1 MLCFWPSS
9 SLRIYLSIYIYI
21 CFSRSPD
28 LQQLSD
34 KWEIL
39 LEQIEF
45 EEELGRGAFGV
56 VYKATFSKS
65 DEMEALVTET
75 SKWPSSSRKPKA
87 PQVVA
92 VKVLHGKKYFNLHK
106 GETKPQALEIITY
119 FQFFICN
126 KKGFFKFSF
135 GPYWGKKKDKNQ
147 NNFFYI
153 FIFFVAVGI
162 VVVVVYSFHHCSP
175 SKTTVKAWDRI
186 NRVGVQGSS
195 PHPPWLLQ

>member
-1 MLCFWPSS
+1 MYIQ
-9 SLRIYLSIYIYI
+9 IYIYIYI

-28 LQQLSD
+28 SQQLSD

-75 SKWPSSSRKPKA
+75 SKWPVSSRKPKA

-106 GETKPQALEIITY
+106 GETKPQLQALEIITY

-126 KKGFFKFSF
+126 KKDFLSSPLDLTEEKRKTKIKIIF
-135 GPYWGKKKDKNQ
+135 
-147 NNFFYI
+147 
-153 FIFFVAVGI
+153 FIFL
-162 VVVVVYSFHHCSP
+162 SF
-175 SKTTVKAWDRI
+175 
-186 NRVGVQGSS
+186 
-195 PHPPWLLQ
+195 WLLLVLLLLSFILFIIEY

>member
-1 MLCFWPSS
+1 M
-9 SLRIYLSIYIYI
+9 

-28 LQQLSD
+28 SQQLSD

-65 DEMEALVTET
+65 DEMEPLVTET
-75 SKWPSSSRKPKA
+75 SKWPVSSRKPKG

-126 KKGFFKFSF
+126 KKDFLSSPLDLTEEKR
-135 GPYWGKKKDKNQ
+135 KTKNQ

-175 SKTTVKAWDRI
+175 SKTTVKA
-186 NRVGVQGSS
+186 
-195 PHPPWLLQ
+195 

>member
-1 MLCFWPSS
+1 M
-9 SLRIYLSIYIYI
+9 
-21 CFSRSPD
+21 
-28 LQQLSD
+28 
-34 KWEIL
+34 

-119 FQFFICN
+119 FQFFLCN
-126 KKGFFKFSF
+126 RKDCFSSRLDLSEGRKKRKI
-135 GPYWGKKKDKNQ
+135 KTKTLLLLLLLLLL
-147 NNFFYI
+147 
-153 FIFFVAVGI
+153 FIIIIILVAAGI
-162 VVVVVYSFHHCSP
+162 AVVVVYSFHHCSP
-175 SKTTVKAWDRI
+175 SKTTVKA
-186 NRVGVQGSS
+186 
-195 PHPPWLLQ
+195 